1 MSRSP
6 RLCQIDPGRLPGFGA
21 LGFLTGAVKTSAPQA
36 AAAGLTEMTSAPLRG
51 SRRSVQGSA
60 GLGLP

>member
-6 RLCQIDPGRLPGFGA
+6 RWRQIDPERLPGFGA
-21 LGFLTGAVKTSAPQA
+21 LGFLTSAVKTSAPQA
-36 AAAGLTEMTSAPLRG
+36 EMTSAPRG
-51 SRRSVQGSA
+51 SRRSVPASV